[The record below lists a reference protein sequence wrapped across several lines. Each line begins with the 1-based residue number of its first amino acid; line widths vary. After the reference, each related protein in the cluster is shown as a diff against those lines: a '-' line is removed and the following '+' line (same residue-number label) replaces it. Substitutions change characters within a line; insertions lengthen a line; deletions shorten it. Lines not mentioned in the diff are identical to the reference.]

1 MEVHVSLTDRR
12 RLSEQIYRQ
21 LRAGIRAGRLPAT
34 EALPSSRELADRL
47 DVSRNTVVAAY
58 ERLAAEGL
66 VRSRPGS
73 GVFVTEPAIAPATPY
88 RTEPDSYPQP
98 QPVWDTLGSSHY
110 DATAAPEID
119 MRAGIPSREHFPYAA
134 WRARISRQLR
144 PSVLGTSA
152 YGEPAGSPALREA
165 IAAHIAVSRGVRA
178 EPEEVF
184 VTSGTQQAID
194 LAARVLLAPGDLVAV
209 EDPCYRPPAMLFR
222 SLHLRVAGV
231 PVDDEGLVVDAIPA
245 GVRLVYVT
253 PSHQFPLGMSLSTRR
268 RRQLLDWADR
278 TGAVI
283 VEDDYDT
290 EFRYGGRPLEPLQS
304 LDRSWRVLYV
314 GSFSKTLL
322 PTLRLGFLLA
332 PPSLRPALRTA
343 KLVTDWHTSGP
354 MQAAL
359 AEFISSGAFAR
370 HIRRMRRTYEA
381 RHQLVV
387 SIVDSE
393 FADCLVRIPSAAGI
407 HVTGL
412 LRPEVGRT
420 DDEIVRLALR
430 RGVDVSLPVSALAV
444 TGPPRH
450 GLVIGYGAVPTDR
463 IPEGLRRLREC
474 VS

>member
-21 LRAGIRAGRLPAT
+21 IRAGIRAGRLPAA

-73 GVFVTEPAIAPATPY
+73 GVFVSEPAAAPATPH

-110 DATAAPEID
+110 DAAAAPEID
-119 MRAGIPSREHFPYAA
+119 LRAGIPSRELFPYAA
-134 WRARISRQLR
+134 WRARVSRQLR

-178 EPEEVF
+178 EPDEVF

-245 GVRLVYVT
+245 GVRLV
-253 PSHQFPLGMSLSTRR
+253 
-268 RRQLLDWADR
+268 
-278 TGAVI
+278 
-283 VEDDYDT
+283 
-290 EFRYGGRPLEPLQS
+290 
-304 LDRSWRVLYV
+304 
-314 GSFSKTLL
+314 
-322 PTLRLGFLLA
+322 
-332 PPSLRPALRTA
+332 
-343 KLVTDWHTSGP
+343 
-354 MQAAL
+354 
-359 AEFISSGAFAR
+359 
-370 HIRRMRRTYEA
+370 
-381 RHQLVV
+381 
-387 SIVDSE
+387 
-393 FADCLVRIPSAAGI
+393 
-407 HVTGL
+407 
-412 LRPEVGRT
+412 
-420 DDEIVRLALR
+420 
-430 RGVDVSLPVSALAV
+430 
-444 TGPPRH
+444 
-450 GLVIGYGAVPTDR
+450 
-463 IPEGLRRLREC
+463 
-474 VS
+474 